1 MKLSEKDKEDI
12 TDDVIESRDVEEDS
26 IYAHKFAVMQQQ
38 IDEKDA
44 KIQELELKQKE
55 MCEEYC
61 PKTERIKELEVLEDD
76 LKDKRIVYIDTPEF
90 AENYIPKQ
98 KVKDLLTEIQEE
110 YNKLDKEIDKQIKDK
125 NKDYYKCKENIA
137 IMQTLAYCRD
147 KFEGLLE
154 EK

>member
-1 MKLSEKDKEDI
+1 MKEEDI

-61 PKTERIKELEVLEDD
+61 PKTAIIKELEEENGILEFQNKQVENYVKE
-76 LKDKRIVYIDTPEF
+76 LKKYNKTVSDRIVEYKK
-90 AENYIPKQ
+90 NSIPKQ
-98 KVKDLLTEIQEE
+98 KVKDKIEEINEDEE
-110 YNKLDKEIDKQIKDK
+110 SKYYDTFLDARDIYHAIKIL
-125 NKDYYKCKENIA
+125 E
-137 IMQTLAYCRD
+137 
-147 KFEGLLE
+147 ELLE
-154 EK
+154 DK

>member
-1 MKLSEKDKEDI
+1 MKLSEEDKEDI
-12 TDDVIESRDVEEDS
+12 TDMVIESRDVEEDS

-76 LKDKRIVYIDTPEF
+76 LKDKRVVYIDTPEF

-98 KVKDLLTEIQEE
+98 KVKDKME
-110 YNKLDKEIDKQIKDK
+110 KLNKEIKNADTIEAIFKIKQQQIL
-125 NKDYYKCKENIA
+125 E
-137 IMQTLAYCRD
+137 
-147 KFEGLLE
+147 ELLE
-154 EK
+154 DK